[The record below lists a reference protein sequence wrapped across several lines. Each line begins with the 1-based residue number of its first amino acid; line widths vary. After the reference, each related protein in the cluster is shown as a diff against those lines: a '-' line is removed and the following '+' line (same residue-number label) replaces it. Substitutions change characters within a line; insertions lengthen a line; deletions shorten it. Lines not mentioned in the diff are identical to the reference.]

1 MVYWRGAQPPISVP
15 WPQFWLIKVQNS
27 MMLRILADKDTHFS
41 VVPSGIARWATF
53 MKSIGLI
60 RQDVTD
66 WKQFFY
72 PESHALAGS

>member
-1 MVYWRGAQPPISVP
+1 MIATD
-15 WPQFWLIKVQNS
+15 PQAAANIYNDASATKVQNS
-27 MMLRILADKDTHFS
+27 MMLRILAGKDTHFS

-72 PESHALAGS
+72 PESHALTGS